1 MLDHLINF
9 EPEVQE
15 HPGNFVPM
23 DKTDPADAVDGMSNT
38 VDWLKE
44 LGAVD
49 TDTLVNEHQSQAART
64 AFTNIVTAKPA
75 EMTHTS
81 LANIKTPEAVQRLVG
96 MLSAYDWE
104 FVEMARELRGYTVAK
119 LVEETTSPNANIRL
133 KALGLL
139 GKVTEV
145 GLFTDKIEIRKTD
158 LTDAE
163 IDQKLKDKLNRFMGV
178 VDVEVTDVEEIEELP
193 ETPPEQPM
201 FSSPTDET

>member
-1 MLDHLINF
+1 VQV
-9 EPEVQE
+9 EPEVTTR
-15 HPGNFVPM
+15 GDFVELDDASPSDLLSAQNATSDWM
-23 DKTDPADAVDGMSNT
+23 TD
-38 VDWLKE
+38 
-44 LGAVD
+44 LGIKPDSQVD
-49 TDTLVNEHQSQAART
+49 TRAQTAAARD
-64 AFTNIVTAKPA
+64 AFRGMATVATDEETRIRLLTLRTPA
-75 EMTHTS
+75 
-81 LANIKTPEAVQRLVG
+81 AVRRLTG
-96 MLSAYDWE
+96 MLAAYDWE

-145 GLFTDKIEIRKTD
+145 GLFTDKIEIKKTD

-201 FSSPTDET
+201 FSSPTNET

>member
-1 MLDHLINF
+1 MYIRVIAGSRAYAQMLDHLINF
-9 EPEVQE
+9 EPEV
-15 HPGNFVPM
+15 HAHSGNFVPM
-23 DKTDPADAVDGMSNT
+23 EKTHPSDAVDGMVKT

-49 TDTLVNEHQSQAART
+49 TDTLVNEAQSQAART

-104 FVEMARELRGYTVAK
+104 FVQQAKEIRGYTVAK
-119 LVEETTSPNANIRL
+119 LVEETEHPNANIRL

-145 GLFTDKIEIRKTD
+145 GLFTEKIEVKKTEMSD
-158 LTDAE
+158 TELEAR
-163 IDQKLKDKLNRFMGV
+163 IKDKLNRFMGV
-178 VDVEVTDVEEIEELP
+178 IDVVDVAEDK
-193 ETPPEQPM
+193 
-201 FSSPTDET
+201 TDEA

>member
-1 MLDHLINF
+1 MLDHLVQV
-9 EPEVQE
+9 EPEVTIRGDFLELDDASPSELLSAQSA
-15 HPGNFVPM
+15 
-23 DKTDPADAVDGMSNT
+23 TADWMA
-38 VDWLKE
+38 E
-44 LGAVD
+44 LGIKPDSQVD
-49 TDTLVNEHQSQAART
+49 TRAQTAAARE
-64 AFTNIVTAKPA
+64 AFRGMTTVSTDEETRIRLLTLRTPA
-75 EMTHTS
+75 
-81 LANIKTPEAVQRLVG
+81 AVRHLTG
-96 MLSAYDWE
+96 MLAAYDWE

-163 IDQKLKDKLNRFMGV
+163 IDQKLKEKLNRFLN
-178 VDVEVTDVEEIEELP
+178 VTDVEATDIEELP